1 MKKEIAKVYANK
13 IEKKLNNNKSYSVT
27 RNEEKVL
34 ERGIENNINQKIKSI
49 FKSKNYIYKAKV
61 EITLKDK
68 TILKTI
74 IGIKNNNLI
83 TIDNELISVSDI
95 VDIKYVN

>member
-1 MKKEIAKVYANK
+1 MKKEIEKNYANK
-13 IEKKLNNNKSYSVT
+13 IEKNLNNNKSYSVT

-61 EITLKDK
+61 KIILKDK